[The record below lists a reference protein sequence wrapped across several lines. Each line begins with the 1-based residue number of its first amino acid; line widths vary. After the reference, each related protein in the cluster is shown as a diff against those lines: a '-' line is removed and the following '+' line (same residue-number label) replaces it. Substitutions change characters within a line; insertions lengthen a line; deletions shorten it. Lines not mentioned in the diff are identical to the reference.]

1 MNGRPH
7 RSGRLVLLLL
17 IAGAAL
23 AACLL
28 RLWWAP
34 EAFFR
39 SYLPACLFWIG
50 LPLGSLALL
59 MIHRLTGGG
68 WGAFIRPVLETS
80 AGTLPVNA
88 VLFLPLAFGLARL
101 YVWAKPGW
109 PAPAVSGGQAA
120 YLRPGSFLIREAAV
134 FLLWLGL
141 AAALAYRRGRPADA
155 GLNRRSALGLI
166 VYGLTVTVFGIDWIM
181 SLEPRWTSTNFG
193 FLSAVNPMLAAL
205 AFAVM
210 ARCLLTPA
218 GRDTVGTS
226 ASLFQDLGGLLLA
239 FVLLWSYL
247 AFQEYLTVWSEN
259 LPDKAIWY
267 VQRLNAGWRPWSW
280 AVAAVCGALPF
291 ALLLS
296 RRLKRNPKRL
306 IWAAALVLAGD
317 ALHVYWLVLP
327 GFYPN
332 PRQLGLL
339 DGLPFVAVGGFW
351 LSAFLWTLPR
361 ALTPS
366 ESERRLHDGS

>member
-1 MNGRPH
+1 MTERSH
-7 RSGRLVLLLL
+7 RRMPPILLLL

-23 AACLL
+23 CVCLF

-39 SYLPACLFWIG
+39 SYLPACLFWVG

-68 WGAFIRPVLETS
+68 WGVFIRPVLETG

-88 VLFLPLAFGLARL
+88 VLFLPLPFGLAHL
-101 YVWAKPGW
+101 YAWARPDW
-109 PAPAVSGGQAA
+109 MALNIPGGQAT
-120 YLRPGSFLIREAAV
+120 YLQAGFFLIREGTV
-134 FLLWLGL
+134 FMLWLGL
-141 AAALAYRRGRPADA
+141 ASALELWRNRSAEAN
-155 GLNRRSALGLI
+155 LNRRSALGLI

-193 FLSAVNPMLAAL
+193 FLSAVNPMVAAL

-210 ARCLLTPA
+210 AKCLLART
-218 GRDTVGTS
+218 GRDTVGNS

-247 AFQEYLTVWSEN
+247 AFQEYLTIWSEN
-259 LPDKAIWY
+259 LPDKTIWY
-267 VQRLNAGWRPWSW
+267 VQRLNAAGWRWW
-280 AVAAVCGALPF
+280 TWVMAAVYGALPF

-296 RRLKRNPKRL
+296 RTLKRNPRRL
-306 IWAAALVLAGD
+306 IWAAGLVLAGN
-317 ALHVYWLVLP
+317 ALDTYWLVLP
-327 GFYPN
+327 SFYRTPEELS
-332 PRQLGLL
+332 PL
-339 DGLPFVAVGGFW
+339 DALPFIAVGGFW
-351 LSAFLWTLPR
+351 LSAFLWALPR
-361 ALTPS
+361 ALAES
-366 ESERRLHDGS
+366 ESEKMPHG